1 MLSNHMGSTLAFQW
15 RSSSI
20 FIAVLLC
27 HLIIFYAAVGWGEK
41 GERQDP
47 MQFIS
52 VSMLSPS
59 HAPHHP
65 ESQEHSSTIS
75 GNDMQAASNRRS
87 ASRALPAVSN
97 SREVP
102 SPDSRASRQAESP
115 AQLPADASSSAS
127 QGTRHEGSVAS
138 QSSSETS
145 GARFDAGYLR
155 NPKPVYP
162 SASRRFGEEGK
173 VILRVRVSS
182 SGLPLT
188 IETRQSSGHARLD
201 DAARSA
207 VEKWRFVPAKHGTQ
221 PVEAWVLVPLA
232 FSLDSE

>member
-1 MLSNHMGSTLAFQW
+1 MGSALAFQR

-27 HLIIFYAAVGWGEK
+27 HLVIFYAAVGWGEK
-41 GERQDP
+41 GEQQDP

-65 ESQEHSSTIS
+65 ESQERSSTIS
-75 GNDMQAASNRRS
+75 GNDMQAASNRPF
-87 ASRALPAVSN
+87 ASRTLPTAASS
-97 SREVP
+97 SREVS
-102 SPDSRASRQAESP
+102 SPDSRSSRQAESP
-115 AQLPADASSSAS
+115 AQLPADAASSSS
-127 QGTRHEGSVAS
+127 QRARNEGSAA
-138 QSSSETS
+138 QSSNEIS

-182 SGLPLT
+182 NGLPLV

-207 VEKWRFVPAKHGTQ
+207 VEKWRFIPARHGTQ